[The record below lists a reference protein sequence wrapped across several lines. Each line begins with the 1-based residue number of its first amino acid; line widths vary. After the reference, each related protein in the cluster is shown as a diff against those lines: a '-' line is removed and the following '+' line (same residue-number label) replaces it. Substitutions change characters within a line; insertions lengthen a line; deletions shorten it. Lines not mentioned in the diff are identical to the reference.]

1 MAIGEYTAAF
11 TNRYGVY
18 TMIFIAFALTAGF
31 LYSFNFTTL
40 FGSVPQ

>member
-1 MAIGEYTAAF
+1 MSIREYTAAF

-18 TMIFIAFALTAGF
+18 TMIFILFALAVGF
-31 LYSFNFTTL
+31 LYAFNFTGM